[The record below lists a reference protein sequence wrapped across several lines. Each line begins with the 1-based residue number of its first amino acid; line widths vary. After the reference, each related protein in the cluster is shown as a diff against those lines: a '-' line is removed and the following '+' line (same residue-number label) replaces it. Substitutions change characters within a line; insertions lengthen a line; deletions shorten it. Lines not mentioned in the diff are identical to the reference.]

1 MNGNRRIPWLKLIF
15 DVVLLAA
22 GALISAVGVIV
33 FQVPFNIA
41 PGGVSGLAII
51 ISHLA
56 GGLPIGLLVLI
67 GNIPIQLVA
76 YRILGGWRSIIA
88 TLFAVILYSVLID
101 ILTPVL
107 AGHALSD
114 DVFLNALYAGVVGGV
129 GGGLVYRAGGT
140 LGGTSTLGRILQVKY
155 GTPLSSS
162 TLYTDSGV
170 VLLAGL
176 VFGWEGALYAIVAL
190 FVGGAVSDYIL
201 EGPSVIRTA
210 TIITDYPDTVAQ
222 AIIQQMGRGVTS
234 WQGTGMFTHK
244 DRGVLFVTVGRQQV
258 GALRRVVREADVH
271 AFLVIGQGH
280 AAYGQGFREISGD
293 ELVG

>member
-1 MNGNRRIPWLKLIF
+1 MNTQPRFQWLKLAS
-15 DVVLLAA
+15 DVVLLGL

-56 GGLPIGLLVLI
+56 GGAPIGLLVLL
-67 GNIPIQLVA
+67 GNIPIQLFA
-76 YRILGGWRSIIA
+76 YRVLGGWRSIIA
-88 TLFAVILYSVLID
+88 TLFAVALYSVLID
-101 ILTPVL
+101 VLTPLL

-114 DVFLNALYAGVVGGV
+114 DIFLNALYAGVVGGI
-129 GGGLVYRAGGT
+129 GGGLVFRAGGT
-140 LGGTSTLGRILQVKY
+140 LGGTSTLGRILQINY
-155 GTPLSSS
+155 GIPLSSS

-170 VLLAGL
+170 VLLAGV

-190 FVGGAVSDYIL
+190 FVGGAVTDYVL
-201 EGPSVIRTA
+201 EGPSVIRTG
-210 TIITDYPDTVAQ
+210 TVITDYPDTVAQ

-234 WQGTGMFTHK
+234 WQGKGMFTHK
-244 DRGVLFVTVGRQQV
+244 ERSVLFVTVGRQQV
-258 GALRRVVREADVH
+258 GALRRVVRQADSK

-280 AAYGQGFREISGD
+280 AAYGQGFHEVSGD
-293 ELVG
+293 EIV

>member
-1 MNGNRRIPWLKLIF
+1 VKTQQQFSWLKF
-15 DVVLLAA
+15 VSEVVLLGL

-51 ISHLA
+51 VSHLV
-56 GGLPIGLLVLI
+56 GGAPIGLLVLL
-67 GNIPIQLVA
+67 GNIPIQLFA
-76 YRILGGWRSIIA
+76 YRVLGGWRTIVA
-88 TLFAVILYSVLID
+88 TLFAVALYSVLID
-101 ILTPVL
+101 VLTPVL

-129 GGGLVYRAGGT
+129 GGGLVFRAGGT

-155 GTPLSSS
+155 GIPLSSS

-170 VLLAGL
+170 VLLAGI

-190 FVGGAVSDYIL
+190 FVGGAVSDYVL

-210 TIITDYPDTVAQ
+210 TVITDYPDTVAQ
-222 AIIQQMGRGVTS
+222 AIIQEMGRGVTS
-234 WQGTGMFTHK
+234 WRGQGMFTHK

-258 GALRRVVREADVH
+258 GALRRVVRQADEK

-293 ELVG
+293 EIV